1 MDHVMNGYPHAVAYF
16 DDIIIFSDT
25 WDEHLD
31 HIKEVLDRMKAAG
44 LTVRPSKCKLGSLEI
59 VCLGHIIGS
68 GKIRHDPKKITA
80 MFEFPLPLTKKDSRS
95 LLGLTGYYRQYIME

>member
-1 MDHVMNGYPHAVAYF
+1 MDHVMNGYPHSVSYF

-31 HIKEVLDRMKAAG
+31 HVKEVLDRMKTAG
-44 LTVRPSKCKLGSLEI
+44 LTVRPSKCKLGSFEI

-68 GKIRHDPKKITA
+68 GKIRPDPKKIAA
-80 MFEFPLPLTKKDSRS
+80 MFEFPITTD
-95 LLGLTGYYRQYIME
+95 